1 MFITTIYNEQF
12 NAQTV
17 KFKLVSTT
25 VMVNLKDGISAAG
38 DDAEALQNRPLMDV
52 IAEYLKDSHYTK
64 REFDF
69 YTNDLGELE
78 VWVTSRCALDFIK
91 RLSYDLYNW
100 CNTKCKKFEKKRG
113 DINRSI
119 NKRNPM
125 WFYKGLLKPRR
136 EDYVYQDDDSPEGLV
151 QTFNYNFRPISIC
164 VTDDEVLVNANQIV
178 DLRKKDCSE
187 WFDLE
192 STKELSRA
200 CQTKNH
206 TFMCSN
212 NYVRSET
219 RISPVWVNI
228 AVAEDLSMWL
238 TGKPT
243 LKLWMQNRAEELCFF
258 NKNADY
264 ENISKADKDEFYIS
278 SNCKI
283 GRV

>member
-17 KFKLVSTT
+17 KFKLTST
-25 VMVNLKDGISAAG
+25 VVLVNLRDVISAAG
-38 DDAEALQNRPLMDV
+38 DDAKTLQNRPLMDV
-52 IAEYLKDSHYTK
+52 VAEYIKASHYTK

-69 YTNDLGELE
+69 DANNSGELE
-78 VWVTSRCALDFIK
+78 VWMTSHCALDFIK
-91 RLSYDLYNW
+91 RVSDVLCEW
-100 CNTKCKKFEKKRG
+100 CNAKCKKFEKKRR
-113 DINRSI
+113 DISRSI

-136 EDYVYQDDDSPEGLV
+136 EDYVYQDDDAPEGLV

-200 CQTKNH
+200 CQAKGH
-206 TFMCSN
+206 TFLCSN
-212 NYVRSET
+212 NYDRSER

-238 TGKPT
+238 MGKPT